1 MALLRLPEK
10 NTPKANIKQLSK
22 NIIFIFGKNF
32 GMNEIKIYPLIGL
45 VIGIEYLDNYQQ
57 DPHLRSVEFYLLIL
71 AISFNWR
78 VNGV

>member
-1 MALLRLPEK
+1 
-10 NTPKANIKQLSK
+10 
-22 NIIFIFGKNF
+22 
-32 GMNEIKIYPLIGL
+32 MNEIKIYPLIGL

-78 VNGV
+78 VNGL